1 MNAIWNARDIS
12 ICRAPEWRLSLLG
25 TWRLSC
31 VGHPCESGANGRRLV
46 ALLALRGTLDR
57 AYVSGTLW
65 PNCSESHARG
75 NLRATLSRL
84 HQRTFACPVDSSDGA
99 LSLTARVT
107 VDVGELVNT
116 AWSVLDGEAD
126 LTGHRMLEILDNEDL
141 LPGWYEDWVL
151 VDRDRI
157 RNLKLHALEAL
168 SAQFARVGNGPAALD
183 AALAALAIDPLRE
196 SAHRAVISLHVT
208 EGNLVEARRQLT
220 RLRGILHTELGV
232 EPSRLTTDL
241 VEGRGASIH
250 PPGARVGRE
259 SREG

>member
-1 MNAIWNARDIS
+1 
-12 ICRAPEWRLSLLG
+12 
-25 TWRLSC
+25 
-31 VGHPCESGANGRRLV
+31 
-46 ALLALRGTLDR
+46 
-57 AYVSGTLW
+57 
-65 PNCSESHARG
+65 
-75 NLRATLSRL
+75 
-84 HQRTFACPVDSSDGA
+84 
-99 LSLTARVT
+99 
-107 VDVGELVNT
+107 
-116 AWSVLDGEAD
+116 
-126 LTGHRMLEILDNEDL
+126 MLEILDNEDL

-168 SAQFARVGNGPAALD
+168 SAQFARAGNGPAALD

-241 VEGRGASIH
+241 VEGRGASTH